1 MSSVALDTRGI
12 LSRILQKLREPEV
25 VVAAAVALLSALA
38 GWLLVENAYTVM
50 RGDAVAYWDM
60 AQVPIDPNQ
69 SWTWDGV
76 PNSNVPYTYRIA
88 IPFVVRNFF
97 GSSMGGFIFMAI
109 ASLFISNYLVFKISR
124 LYSRNLLVNSLIVIV
139 FATNF
144 TIFNPLINSALVDLP
159 SFVFMLLLIYIFLKY
174 INIERP
180 TSRATWLLFAAILLV
195 AVLIKEWLFFVLPV
209 LFIYLLLIRQ
219 TRKAASLF
227 AYSLPAVAVHLAI
240 RLIMG
245 PLFPELQSP
254 SLALLFER
262 YFTEIGAYRSLF
274 ATFGAIWLIIPLALF
289 NSFRNN
295 RAMKE
300 TYMPVI
306 IAFFV
311 WPVIGTIAS
320 DHNRYLFFIS
330 FPFLI
335 PALSI
340 YFAKYNEHIKQG
352 ALYAILALLTVTR
365 LAMHYRPELQEG
377 FAPAAGQSEEVIVVI
392 SVVAVI
398 QIVVIIYYVVAA
410 HRKFP
415 LPGIISRTA

>member
-1 MSSVALDTRGI
+1 
-12 LSRILQKLREPEV
+12 
-25 VVAAAVALLSALA
+25 
-38 GWLLVENAYTVM
+38 
-50 RGDAVAYWDM
+50 
-60 AQVPIDPNQ
+60 
-69 SWTWDGV
+69 
-76 PNSNVPYTYRIA
+76 
-88 IPFVVRNFF
+88 
-97 GSSMGGFIFMAI
+97 
-109 ASLFISNYLVFKISR
+109 
-124 LYSRNLLVNSLIVIV
+124 
-139 FATNF
+139 
-144 TIFNPLINSALVDLP
+144 
-159 SFVFMLLLIYIFLKY
+159 
-174 INIERP
+174 
-180 TSRATWLLFAAILLV
+180 
-195 AVLIKEWLFFVLPV
+195 
-209 LFIYLLLIRQ
+209 
-219 TRKAASLF
+219 
-227 AYSLPAVAVHLAI
+227 
-240 RLIMG
+240 
-245 PLFPELQSP
+245 
-254 SLALLFER
+254 
-262 YFTEIGAYRSLF
+262 
-274 ATFGAIWLIIPLALF
+274 
-289 NSFRNN
+289 
-295 RAMKE
+295 
-300 TYMPVI
+300 MPVI